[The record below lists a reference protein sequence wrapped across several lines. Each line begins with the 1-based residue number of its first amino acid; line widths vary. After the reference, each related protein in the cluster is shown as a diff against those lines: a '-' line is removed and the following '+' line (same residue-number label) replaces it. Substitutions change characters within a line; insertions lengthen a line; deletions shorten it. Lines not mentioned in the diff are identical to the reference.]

1 VNLIVWWGR
10 EKMKRIIVA
19 TNNAG
24 KVQEIRQILGD
35 LPFELLSLRDAGID
49 IKVEED
55 QDSFE
60 GNARKKALEIAQ
72 YTGYPALADDS
83 GLEVMAL
90 RGQPGVYSARFAG
103 ENATDE
109 QNNAKLLKMMEG
121 IPYEKRQAR
130 FCCAVVLAY
139 PDGRILQATGEC
151 YGRIGFK
158 PSGSGGFGY
167 DPLFIVEDLGKTF
180 AELTPEE
187 KNGISHRG
195 IALRKL
201 RELMVQNCL

>member
-1 VNLIVWWGR
+1 MRRIV
-10 EKMKRIIVA
+10 IA
-19 TNNAG
+19 TNNLG
-24 KVQEIRQILGD
+24 KIQEIRQILGD
-35 LPFELLSLRDAGID
+35 LPFELLSLRDAGIS

-60 GNARKKALEIAQ
+60 GNARKKALEVAK

-83 GLEVMAL
+83 GLEVAAL
-90 RGQPGVYSARFAG
+90 GGKPGVYSARFAG

-121 IPYEKRQAR
+121 IPYEKRQAVFR
-130 FCCAVVLAY
+130 CVVVLAY
-139 PDGRILQATGEC
+139 PDGRMLEATGEC

-167 DPLFIVEDLGKTF
+167 DSLFIVDGLGKTF
-180 AELTPEE
+180 AELTSEE
-187 KNGISHRG
+187 KNRVSHRG
-195 IALRKL
+195 IALRRLK
-201 RELMVQNCL
+201 ELIKQQCCNLDAGKGE